1 MPNKGFL
8 SRLAPFAFSLALG
21 LALWWGVSRLM
32 ESRLVPG
39 VGETCLTLGD
49 LLFTAH
55 AWQDI
60 CVTVFR
66 GVGGL
71 GISILAALIFGIP
84 AGLSKKAMELLSPL
98 VAALQACP
106 PVLWISLL
114 LVWCG
119 TGSVVPLGVVF
130 ASLFPPLFANV
141 AGGVAAIDPR
151 LFQMARIYRVG
162 RFTVLKEVVLP
173 GMLPFFLAGLSYALG
188 TCWKITAV
196 AEFLGSGTGMGARI
210 YWSYRMLEM
219 PELFAWGLLLVI
231 LGMGLELGVVR
242 PLRLAA
248 EIKGGRDA

>member
-1 MPNKGFL
+1 MPNRGVVN
-8 SRLAPFAFSLALG
+8 RLAPFAFSLAVG
-21 LALWWGVSRLM
+21 LAFWWGVSKLM

-39 VGETCLTLGD
+39 VGDTFHALGG
-49 LLFTAH
+49 LLATGQ

-60 CVTVFR
+60 CITVFR

-71 GISILAALIFGIP
+71 GLSVFAALLLGIP
-84 AGLSKKAMELLSPL
+84 AGLSKRVMELLGPL

-130 ASLFPPLFANV
+130 ASLFPPMFANV
-141 AGGVAAIDPR
+141 AGGVAAIDHR
-151 LFQMARIYRVG
+151 LFQMARIYNVG
-162 RFTVLKEVVLP
+162 RFAVLKEIVLP

-196 AEFLGSGTGMGARI
+196 AEFLGSGTGMGSRI
-210 YWSYRMLEM
+210 YWTYRMLEM
-219 PELFAWGLLLVI
+219 PQLFAWGLLLVI

-248 EIKGGRDA
+248 EKKGGSGA